1 MSSVQ
6 NNGTSGST
14 TTDSTAIAANATG
27 TTGTTGDTT
36 DMFLKLLVAQIKNQD
51 PLDPADASEFV
62 NQLTQLTQTQSLQD
76 LVAQGTTFASLMDS
90 MQVLSLGA
98 QVGTELSVRTSSVA
112 IGSDVVSGSFDLA
125 SSSATTKVVL
135 TDALGVK
142 HTISLGSRAAGAASF
157 AIDPATLGLA
167 PGSYSIAVETTSG
180 ETPGVDIAGQLQ
192 SVKVSGSSGV
202 VLKVANVGDVAS
214 SAVTGF
220 NGTSAN

>member
-6 NNGTSGST
+6 NNSTSSAS
-14 TTDSTAIAANATG
+14 TTDSTAVAANAIG
-27 TTGTTGDTT
+27 ATTDDTT
-36 DMFLKLLVAQIKNQD
+36 NMFLKLLVAQIKNQD

-76 LVAQGTTFASLMDS
+76 LVAQGTTFASLIDS

-98 QVGTELSVRTSSVA
+98 QVGSELSVRTSSVA
-112 IGSDVVSGSFDLA
+112 IGSDVINGSFDLA
-125 SSSATTKVVL
+125 SSSATTNVVL

-142 HTISLGSRAAGAASF
+142 QTIKLGSLAAGTASF
-157 AIDPATLGLA
+157 AIDPAKLGLA
-167 PGSYSIAVETTSG
+167 AGSYSIAVETTSG
-180 ETPGVDIAGQLQ
+180 ETPGVDVAGQLQ
-192 SVKVSGSSGV
+192 SVKVSGNSGV

-220 NGTSAN
+220 NGSSGN

>member
-14 TTDSTAIAANATG
+14 TTDSTAIAVNATG
-27 TTGTTGDTT
+27 TSTTDDTT
-36 DMFLKLLVAQIKNQD
+36 NMFLKLLVAQIKNQD

-112 IGSDVVSGSFDLA
+112 IGSDVVNGSFDLA
-125 SSSATTKVVL
+125 SSSATTTVVL

-142 HTISLGSRAAGAASF
+142 HSVSLGSRAAGAASF
-157 AIDPATLGLA
+157 AIDPAQLGLA
-167 PGSYSIAVETTSG
+167 AGTYSIAVETSSG
-180 ETPGVDIAGQLQ
+180 EAPGVDIAGQLQ